1 MKFLFVRHG
10 ESIANIENVFSNTGY
25 KHGLTG
31 KGRHQA
37 ENLSEVISAN
47 YPKIDAIYC
56 SPLQRAVETA
66 EILKNKIHAPVVI
79 DKRLIEFFTG
89 ELEGKTDAE
98 SWNLFNTVW
107 NEWILNKNYSATIPS
122 GESFFHIIER
132 MQDFIARMD
141 EKYRRNEIIVCVSHG
156 GVLRT
161 AIPYLVGDTEL
172 FRNRTIDNA
181 EIIEIDS
188 MNGILK
194 YLEKDSA
201 DNIQLAVPDE
211 R

>member
-31 KGRHQA
+31 KGIHQA
-37 ENLSEVISAN
+37 EALSEMIAVQYQNI
-47 YPKIDAIYC
+47 KAIYS
-56 SPLQRAVETA
+56 SPLKRAVETA
-66 EILKNKIHAPVVI
+66 EILKGRLNSPVEI
-79 DKRLIEFFTG
+79 DERLIEFFTG
-89 ELEGKTDAE
+89 ELEGKADTA

-107 NEWILNKNYSATIPS
+107 NEWILNKNYSATIPG

-132 MQDFIARMD
+132 MQNFIADMN
-141 EKYRRNEIIVCVSHG
+141 ETYRHNEIIVCVSHG

-161 AIPYLVGDTEL
+161 ALPCLVGNTEL

-181 EIIEIDS
+181 EIVEIES
-188 MNGILK
+188 LNGTLK
-194 YLEKDSA
+194 YLEKDSE
-201 DNIQLAVPDE
+201 DNIQFAVPD
-211 R
+211 